1 MGINLA
7 DACGEQQDAGLEVF
21 FVGGLDGLVNV
32 ARGDRDRASDGATGN
47 HALEVG
53 GIGAACGE
61 DFGLPLD
68 LVLVGGFFHEFD
80 HAVVADDGG
89 VHELDGDAFAEGGAL
104 FLGRGAG
111 DIVGDGGIEA
121 EAKVWLNG
129 EGGGLG
135 PAEADFFLHGEAGVE
150 IEGGLALGFFQFA
163 QGLDEEEYGGAV
175 VERFDVDAITEFDEG
190 TVAGDA
196 IADGDD
202 LVELF
207 FGEAC
212 VDEIVFD
219 LRDAIAFI
227 GLHDVD
233 RLAAHDAHDVLF
245 AVDDDALGGE
255 CFRVESTES
264 VEAHEALVIDVRD
277 DEADLVH
284 VGGGHDFF
292 LGGFSFFQGD
302 DIAHVIDGNFIG
314 EVLDF
319 GEDELA
325 DFFFEAWGTGSLAAA
340 CE

>member
-1 MGINLA
+1 M
-7 DACGEQQDAGLEVF
+7 
-21 FVGGLDGLVNV
+21 NV
-32 ARGDRDRASDGATGN
+32 ASRDGNGASDGAAGD

-53 GIGAACGE
+53 RIGAARGE

-68 LVLVGGFFHEFD
+68 LVLVGGFFHEID

-104 FLGRGAG
+104 LLGSGAW

-121 EAKVWLNG
+121 EAKIGLHG

-135 PAEADFFLHGEAGVE
+135 TAEADFFLHGEAGVK

-163 QGLDEEEYGGAV
+163 QGLDEEKDGGAV
-175 VERFDVDAITEFDEG
+175 VERLNVDAIAELDEG
-190 TVAGDA
+190 AVAGDA

-202 LVELF
+202 FIEVF
-207 FGEAC
+207 FGEAG
-212 VDEIVFD
+212 VDEVVFD
-219 LRDAIAFI
+219 LSDAVAFV

-233 RLAAHDAHDVLF
+233 GLAAHDAHDVLF
-245 AVDDDALGGE
+245 PVDDDALRGE
-255 CFRVESTES
+255 SFGIEATEG
-264 VEAHEALVIDVRD
+264 VEAHEALVIDVSD

-284 VGGGHDFF
+284 VRGGHDFF
-292 LGGFSFFQGD
+292 LGGFSFFEGD

-319 GEDELA
+319 CEDQFANFL
-325 DFFFEAWGTGSLAAA
+325 FEAGGTGSLAAA